1 MILASTLDQL
11 LTSFSGTSPL
21 FPLPDFVFFPQ
32 TVQPFHIFEDRYL
45 DMIHDA
51 MAGERMVTISLLIED
66 AEESEGGNPPIN
78 RIATLGYIS
87 EVHQAEDQH
96 LNILVTG
103 LVKVR
108 LEELE
113 SEQPYRRGA
122 ITVLTEFSQVTDQE
136 HKRKQILGLFESIL
150 DRDQTRGNIEIL
162 YGEGIPLAMLTHIIV
177 SALPIPAEE
186 KQKMLELQSLE
197 LRIEIL
203 LNFLESGLHSL
214 ETMGPFEEMLPAQ
227 PWWN

>member
-1 MILASTLDQL
+1 MASTLEQL
-11 LTSFSGTSPL
+11 LTAFSGTCPL

-32 TVQPFHIFEDRYL
+32 TVQPFHIFESRYI

-51 MAGERMVTISLLIED
+51 MAGERMVTITLLG
-66 AEESEGGNPPIN
+66 EETEGNKGENPPIN
-78 RIATLGYIS
+78 QIATLGHIN
-87 EVHQAEDQH
+87 EVQPTENQH

-108 LEELE
+108 VEELE
-113 SEQPYRRGA
+113 TAKAYRRGA
-122 ITVLTEFSQVTDQE
+122 VTPLTEFSQVTDQE
-136 HKRKQILGLFESIL
+136 HKRKQILGLFESVL
-150 DRDQTRGNIEIL
+150 EQAETQGNIEVL

-203 LNFLESGLHSL
+203 LNFLESGLHTL
-214 ETMGPFEEMLPAQ
+214 ETMGSFEEMLPSQ